1 MNNRNDILLEDRFK
15 LEEIKKEEKF
25 SKVERV
31 VATSESQIRI
41 EMDIHTDL
49 YPMKKGSQ
57 YWIMITTTLGNF
69 QEDKGIY
76 VSEEFDRDSIKD
88 KFEYVMHGKIYNMIA
103 DNKAK
108 TVSVYASFGGLL
120 LKISGKDED
129 LKNFNVDSR
138 IYILIRLSWYSPYY
152 ILFIQL

>member
-1 MNNRNDILLEDRFK
+1 MSKSDILLEDRFR

-31 VATSESQIRI
+31 VLNNENVNATVKI
-41 EMDIHTDL
+41 EIDIHTDL

-57 YWIMITTTLGNF
+57 YWIMITTSLGNF
-69 QEDKGIY
+69 QEDKGIF
-76 VSEEFDRDSIKD
+76 VSEEFDRESQKD
-88 KFEYVMHGKIYNMIA
+88 KFEYVMHGKIYNMIS

-108 TVSVYASFGGLL
+108 MVSVFASFGGLL
-120 LKISGKDED
+120 MKISGKDED

-138 IYILIRLSWYSPYY
+138 IYILIRLS
-152 ILFIQL
+152 

>member
-1 MNNRNDILLEDRFK
+1 
-15 LEEIKKEEKF
+15 
-25 SKVERV
+25 
-31 VATSESQIRI
+31 
-41 EMDIHTDL
+41 
-49 YPMKKGSQ
+49 MKKGNQ
-57 YWIMITTTLGNF
+57 YWVMITTTLGNF

-88 KFEYVMHGKIYNMIA
+88 KFEYVMHGKIYNMIS

-108 TVSVYASFGGLL
+108 TVQIYASFGGLL

-138 IYILIRLSWYSPYY
+138 IYILLRLS
-152 ILFIQL
+152 

>member
-1 MNNRNDILLEDRFK
+1 MGSRSDILLEDRFK

-25 SKVERV
+25 SKVERI
-31 VATSESQIRI
+31 VATSEGQIRI
-41 EMDIHTDL
+41 ELDVHTDI
-49 YPMKKGSQ
+49 YPMKKGNQ
-57 YWIMITTTLGNF
+57 YWVMITTTLGNF

-88 KFEYVMHGKIYNMIA
+88 KFEYVMHGKIYNMIS

-108 TVSVYASFGGLL
+108 TVQIYASFGGLL

-138 IYILIRLSWYSPYY
+138 IYILLRLS
-152 ILFIQL
+152 